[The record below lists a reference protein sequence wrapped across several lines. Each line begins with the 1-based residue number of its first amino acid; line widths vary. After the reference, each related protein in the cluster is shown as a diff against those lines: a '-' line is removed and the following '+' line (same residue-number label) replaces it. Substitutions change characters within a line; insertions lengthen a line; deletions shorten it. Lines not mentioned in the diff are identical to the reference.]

1 MLHEI
6 KCTFRRFFGHA
17 RRQLEGYDS
26 SRVRSLPRRA
36 SGVVKCFQY
45 GAASC
50 GVSASRLPKYNCK
63 IHKVVHHSKRK
74 PGCTVSHS
82 IPLAVCTVDRSTS
95 ACSGGVSAS
104 STSFLKRSMKP
115 PVPHRRP
122 PTTSATYTRR
132 ELGELARRATGQ
144 YRTSKTTGH
153 TRFVPLLF

>member
-6 KCTFRRFFGHA
+6 KCTFRRLFGYFRILLFKGA
-17 RRQLEGYDS
+17 QLAKAS
-26 SRVRSLPRRA
+26 QRSREVFSIW
-36 SGVVKCFQY
+36 
-45 GAASC
+45 AASC

-82 IPLAVCTVDRSTS
+82 IPLAVCTFDRSTS